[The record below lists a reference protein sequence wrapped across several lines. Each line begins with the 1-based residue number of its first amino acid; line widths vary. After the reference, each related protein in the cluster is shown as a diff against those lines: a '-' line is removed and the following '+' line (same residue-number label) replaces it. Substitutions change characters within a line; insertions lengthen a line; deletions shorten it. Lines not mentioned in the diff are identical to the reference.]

1 MKNFNNYILFFIF
14 IFLGSSLFALP
25 FNSKISEQELSD
37 LENGKVLIRNI
48 DYSKHM
54 CLDSDNELAA
64 ELKRSIKSL
73 SPKYLAE
80 VIKIKPYKG
89 NENLPEVLEQLLLNV
104 PDYAGIPYWSE
115 RNQRYYDLYSSAEI
129 TKIETIDNRTVILS
143 DLKMDPFGKV
153 NESIEIIKSDDG
165 ILYFSENLNTL
176 NYKGKFD
183 CVGPKKMNMC
193 ILLFRY
199 EDNWILYGIGGV
211 NAPRVPFLTA
221 RIETSFINRIKTFCN
236 FVFTKIDN

>member
-1 MKNFNNYILFFIF
+1 MKKLIKFFTFFLFSTIN
-14 IFLGSSLFALP
+14 LSLFGLP
-25 FNSKISEQELSD
+25 FNAKLSD
-37 LENGKVLIRNI
+37 TEAAQLKEGQVLIRNI
-48 DYSKHM
+48 DYSKNM

-64 ELKRSIKSL
+64 ELKKSIKSL

-80 VIKIKPYKG
+80 VIKVKPYKE

-129 TKIETIDNRTVILS
+129 TKIETIENRTSILS
-143 DLKMDPFGKV
+143 DLEMQPFGKV
-153 NESIEIIKSDDG
+153 KESIEIIKTDDG

-211 NAPRVPFLTA
+211 NAPRVPFLTE